1 MDIVVS
7 HQEGRV
13 PVTVFHVT
21 GQITEESYEQLQ
33 KQGEAA
39 FQAGMRNLLLDL
51 TDVSFISSSGLRV
64 IHRLYM
70 LLRTEALEDS
80 DEVVRRGLKDGSYQS
95 AHFKLLKP
103 SAAVLRTLEYAG
115 FDMFLQVH
123 TDLEKAIASF

>member
-51 TDVSFISSSGLRV
+51 TDVSFISSSIGRWKLRC
-64 IHRLYM
+64 RSSLY
-70 LLRTEALEDS
+70 
-80 DEVVRRGLKDGSYQS
+80 
-95 AHFKLLKP
+95 FC
-103 SAAVLRTLEYAG
+103 
-115 FDMFLQVH
+115 
-123 TDLEKAIASF
+123 

>member
-7 HQEGRV
+7 YQEGRV

-21 GQITEESYEQLQ
+21 GQITEESYAQIQ

-51 TDVSFISSSGLRV
+51 TDVSFIRSSGLRAM
-64 IHRLYM
+64 HRLYM
-70 LLRTEALEDS
+70 LLRTKELEDS
-80 DEVVRRGLKDGSYQS
+80 DETVRQGLKDGTYQS

-103 SAAVLRTLEYAG
+103 SPAVLRTLEYAG
-115 FDMFLQVH
+115 FDMFLQIH
-123 TDLEKAIASF
+123 SDLEEAVASF